1 MPGEYALILSLATC
15 ITAREQQKIRSKP
28 PFQESLIILVI
39 LTFYEVA
46 LFAIHGLGLDSR

>member
-1 MPGEYALILSLATC
+1 VLGEYALVLSWATC

-46 LFAIHGLGLDSR
+46 LFAIHGLGLDPR